1 MFDIQR
7 LLKKLRPSSDQTE
20 VMRYL
25 VIGPCHEYSIEGL
38 LGVSRFDIGELKAP
52 GVGFEPTRPFRLR
65 SIRSYTCAFGG
76 LCKVNVSFVFAHYT
90 RTPYRIQS
98 SIVRRQLILD

>member
-52 GVGFEPTRPFRLR
+52 GVGFEPTRPFDHRI
-65 SIRSYTCAFGG
+65 S
-76 LCKVNVSFVFAHYT
+76 NP
-90 RTPYRIQS
+90 TPYQAARS
-98 SIVRRQLILD
+98 LS